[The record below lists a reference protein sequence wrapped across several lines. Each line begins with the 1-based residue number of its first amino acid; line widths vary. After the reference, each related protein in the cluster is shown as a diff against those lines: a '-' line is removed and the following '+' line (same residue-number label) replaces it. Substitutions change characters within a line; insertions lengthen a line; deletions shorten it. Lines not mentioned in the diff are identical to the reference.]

1 LGNLGN
7 GSEVVV
13 QGLLALLNDED
24 SGVRYHAADALGNL
38 GNGSEVVVQKL
49 LALLKHEDWSVR
61 SSAADALGNLGKKN
75 RDLVTA
81 VVQWIEQHQDS
92 EYVGNGID
100 VLWDLV
106 TGE

>member
-1 LGNLGN
+1 LGYLGNGSEVVVQGLLALLKDENSDVRDSAANALGNLGN

-13 QGLLALLNDED
+13 QGLLALLKD
-24 SGVRYHAADALGNL
+24 
-38 GNGSEVVVQKL
+38 
-49 LALLKHEDWSVR
+49 EDWSVR
-61 SSAADALGNLGKKN
+61 YSAANALGNLGKKN
-75 RDLVTA
+75 RGLVTA

-92 EYVGNGID
+92 EYVGDGID

>member
-1 LGNLGN
+1 LGKLGN
-7 GSEVVV
+7 GSQEVV
-13 QGLLALLNDED
+13 QGLLALLKHER
-24 SGVRYHAADALGNL
+24 SSVGSRAAAALG
-38 GNGSEVVVQKL
+38 K
-49 LALLKHEDWSVR
+49 
-61 SSAADALGNLGKKN
+61 LGKKN